1 MSEELAEY
9 GGQSPAGA
17 RGRGDEDGM
26 PCRVRHA
33 RTGLYLEAKV
43 WRPGRVMPATE
54 SPRDLALRWR
64 LGPAAGTAMPRGMAA
79 RMAAVYIALTGDHD
93 VEIEATTNQE

>member
-9 GGQSPAGA
+9 SGKSPAGA

-33 RTGLYLEAKV
+33 RTGLYLEAK
-43 WRPGRVMPATE
+43 GRVMPE
-54 SPRDLALRWR
+54 SPRDITLRWR
-64 LGPAAGTAMPRGMAA
+64 LGMAAGTAMPRGMAA
-79 RMAAVYIALTGDHD
+79 RMAAVYIALTGDHG
-93 VEIEATTNQE
+93 VEIEASTNQE

>member
-33 RTGLYLEAKV
+33 RTGLYLE
-43 WRPGRVMPATE
+43 RVMPATD
-54 SPRDLALRWR
+54 SPRDLTLRWR
-64 LGPAAGTAMPRGMAA
+64 FGEARPMPRRMAA
-79 RMAAVYIALTGDHD
+79 RMAAVYIALTGDHG
-93 VEIEATTNQE
+93 VEIEASTNQE

>member
-9 GGQSPAGA
+9 GGKSPAEA
-17 RGRGDEDGM
+17 RRRGGEDAM

-33 RTGLYLEAKV
+33 RTGLYLEVK
-43 WRPGRVMPATE
+43 GRVMPATE

-64 LGPAAGTAMPRGMAA
+64 LGPAAGTAMPRAMAA
-79 RMAAVYIALTGDHD
+79 RTAAAYIVLTDDHG